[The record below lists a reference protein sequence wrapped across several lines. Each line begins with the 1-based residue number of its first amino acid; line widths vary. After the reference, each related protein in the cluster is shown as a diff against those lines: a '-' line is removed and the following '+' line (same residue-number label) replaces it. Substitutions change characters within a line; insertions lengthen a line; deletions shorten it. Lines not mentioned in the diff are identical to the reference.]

1 MNQSNIDTTQSSGN
15 MFTNALSGAY
25 NSVHQT
31 VSGVLSQAT
40 NEADSIKKKLTSS
53 SSSSSVGE
61 SPSVGRTLAPLSG
74 GRKSRKM
81 RKSKKNKKMKKSKKM
96 KKHSNKK
103 SGKKRRTKKGSRRR

>member
-40 NEADSIKKKLTSS
+40 NEADSIKKKLTS

>member
-40 NEADSIKKKLTSS
+40 NEADSIKKKLT
-53 SSSSSVGE
+53 SSSSVGE